1 MSHDSPPDPV
11 SPGPS
16 EEDPAAPAKRPW
28 WTYAVPYPG
37 RIPSLDRHQ
46 WRVLGL
52 LAVAE
57 LFDHYDMA
65 ILSFGLLHIQQGL
78 AIGETEVGGI
88 MATVRLGVLP
98 ALVIA
103 LVADR
108 LGRRRLLL
116 ATIIGFTLCTFAT
129 AFSQTAQQFAALQ
142 FLARVFIYAET
153 MLAVVVLAEEL
164 TASKR
169 GWGIGMLGALGA
181 LGHGLAAI
189 LFGLVEELP
198 FGWRALYAI
207 GAMPMLCVA
216 WFRRAL
222 PETQRFEEHRAS
234 RRETG
239 NWKDWL
245 RPMWHLARMY
255 PGRIAVLCAALVP
268 LEFTT
273 MTAAVFMVKTLQE
286 LHGYTPGQVAL
297 LYLCGGALAILGN
310 IVAGAL
316 SDRVGRR
323 SVLSVLVGM
332 VGLGFYVLYNGTGWI
347 VAAAWII
354 QAFGITGAS
363 VIFKILGSELFP
375 TSYRSTAS
383 GVRTIVGTLGGI
395 AGLALEGTLYQ
406 IAGSHAAAITL
417 MLPALLVTPIVI
429 FAFVPETAAREL
441 EEISPER

>member
-1 MSHDSPPDPV
+1 MSV
-11 SPGPS
+11 
-16 EEDPAAPAKRPW
+16 KRPW
-28 WTYAVPYPG
+28 WTYAVLYPG
-37 RIPSLDRHQ
+37 RVPSLDPRQ

-57 LFDHYDMA
+57 LFDHYDVG

-78 AIGETEVGGI
+78 EIGEAEVGGI
-88 MATVRLGVLP
+88 MAVVRLGVLP
-98 ALVIA
+98 ALAIT
-103 LVADR
+103 LMADR

-129 AFSQTAQQFAALQ
+129 AFSQNAQQFVALQ
-142 FLARVFIYAET
+142 LFARMFIYAET

-164 TASKR
+164 EASNR

-189 LFGLVEELP
+189 LFGFVEELP
-198 FGWRALYAI
+198 FGWRAMYAI
-207 GAMPMLCVA
+207 GAIPMLCVA
-216 WFRRAL
+216 WFRRTL
-222 PETQRFEEHRAS
+222 PETQPFEEHRTT
-234 RRETG
+234 RRESG

-245 RPMWHLARMY
+245 RPIWHLVRMY

-273 MTAAVFMVKTLQE
+273 MTASVFTVKTLQE
-286 LHGYTPGQVAL
+286 LHGYTPGQVTV
-297 LYLCGGALAILGN
+297 LYICGGALAILGN

-323 SVLSVLVGM
+323 LVLSGMVGM
-332 VGLGFYVLYNGTGWI
+332 VGLGYYVFYNATGWI
-347 VAAAWII
+347 VAAAWIV
-354 QAFGITGAS
+354 QLFGITGAS
-363 VIFKILGSELFP
+363 VLFKVLGSELFP

-383 GVRTIVGTLGGI
+383 GVRMIVGVLGGI

-417 MLPALLVTPIVI
+417 MIPPLLITPVVI
-429 FAFVPETAAREL
+429 FAFLPETATREL
-441 EEISPER
+441 EDISPER